1 MAATH
6 SRLTLAEQL
15 EQRQQAGM
23 LKTPPEVTQLRQ
35 AETQKLLESGI
46 AEKGLH
52 IGNSAPDFALPDARG
67 EIVSLSELLQ
77 KGPAVVTFYRGAW
90 CPYCNLQLRAY
101 QAILPQVTRLDAT
114 LVAISPQ
121 TPDASVEIVSKA
133 GLTFPVLSD
142 VGNHVAR
149 SYRLVFVLPE
159 VLRPYTANLPQYNG
173 DKSWE
178 LPLPGTFVVGRDG
191 IIKLAYV
198 QADYTKRLE
207 PSDILAALQSEI

>member
-1 MAATH
+1 M
-6 SRLTLAEQL
+6 
-15 EQRQQAGM
+15 
-23 LKTPPEVTQLRQ
+23 
-35 AETQKLLESGI
+35 
-46 AEKGLH
+46 
-52 IGNSAPDFALPDARG
+52 
-67 EIVSLSELLQ
+67 
-77 KGPAVVTFYRGAW
+77 VTFYRGAW

-198 QADYTKRLE
+198 HADYTKRLE
-207 PSDILAALQSEI
+207 PSDILAALESEIKIAQL